1 MGKSADYKED
11 RWYAQQRREQ
21 VGKAYVR
28 EWRGHKAAA
37 DAMIQNYGRTNDS
50 DELVS
55 DDSDRHRK
63 VLAELTAWNT
73 SNGRNADNGA
83 DYGGVDMDHGLMPPD
98 AAPFALG
105 LLRNC
110 SPPQRHLL
118 LQRLKLEAVP
128 TLQRITAVAQ
138 RLAWARTLA
147 AQGGPEEADFAE
159 EGKGEG
165 AYGLEDLALQ
175 VVVLVGEFHVAQ
187 LQGRGFDPRAVNGF
201 GPKRSPNAQ
210 PAGAGPRVT
219 RSLWDQPG
227 AALGRPLGEAAGPCA
242 LVLSLAA
249 STARRTRTASR
260 VLSPSPRQS
269 ATEL

>member
-110 SPPQRHLL
+110 SPPPGGTCCCSGSSWRRS
-118 LQRLKLEAVP
+118 RLCSALRPSPSGLPGRARWLRRAGRRRP
-128 TLQRITAVAQ
+128 TLPR
-138 RLAWARTLA
+138 R
-147 AQGGPEEADFAE
+147 
-159 EGKGEG
+159 GKG
-165 AYGLEDLALQ
+165 
-175 VVVLVGEFHVAQ
+175 
-187 LQGRGFDPRAVNGF
+187 RGPTDWRTWRCRWWCWSVSSTSRSCRAGGSTR
-201 GPKRSPNAQ
+201 GP
-210 PAGAGPRVT
+210 
-219 RSLWDQPG
+219 
-227 AALGRPLGEAAGPCA
+227 
-242 LVLSLAA
+242 
-249 STARRTRTASR
+249 
-260 VLSPSPRQS
+260 
-269 ATEL
+269 